1 MQVKRWS
8 CSSIATAADGSRT
21 YTYTANSS
29 KWDANSTLYLC
40 IPVEQ
45 TGAAKKTLT
54 LYPIMGKKETTV
66 TVTEC
71 ETLPDLS
78 SELLKYDEEY
88 FSLADVDSWYTAEPK
103 KLADGTY
110 QYDESKKLA
119 DNYVITDNMSLYAK
133 PKVKDDV
140 KLTAMASLP
149 MHDALSDSNLSNLG
163 RLVNWVYTPGKKAE
177 ALDYT
182 DTAAQQAQ
190 LWKLPI
196 GLAWTQTDIP
206 GTGTYQQ
213 LCTNAQSVSI
223 PKQGAVLSAWW
234 YKDYDN
240 VWHEVKAGEQI
251 SSDYVL
257 KMLYHGTAVL
267 TLYLDVTFTNTITLD
282 TGAANLKLG
291 PFTVTSDDTKQVS
304 RAVVLKTE
312 ESTAVETAIQAKE
325 NTDGFKKL
333 FRGWYLSKDFSG
345 TVIDL
350 KTQYFCS
357 DATLYAR
364 WEDAYTLKYDFDNYH
379 PTNQNAEELYK
390 DQPIAKGDK
399 LTEPTRPEAGSVAFV
414 GWYKDEARIEA
425 WNFAE
430 ETVSNDATLYA
441 KFEDATQIPV
451 TFKFARANNL
461 NTPETAANYPNT
473 PIAANYPFGPL
484 PVLPVQSRKEYDPAA
499 VEYKTIYFDD
509 VGGKRTLTYTGW
521 KFTDKDGKDQVMTKD
536 TVLADH
542 LAADATSLDVYATY
556 IMSFQFIFDLD
567 GGTTT
572 KPDEVK
578 TVTINDYTGTIA
590 KPTVE
595 PTKEGWDFGGWVDA
609 SGNPFDFDKSYNENT
624 TIKDNW
630 VAEKEY
636 TVKFKL
642 TPADAVIT
650 VKKQGSDTEI
660 KPSTSENGNVTFKLT
675 KGTYVWSVSA
685 DGYKTIQETLTVA
698 KDYNEENVIEVALS
712 SFQPVTGITL
722 NIPDHQIMQKKS
734 YDPSSLATVAPENAS
749 NKTIAWTVSGNDGV
763 TLSED
768 GKTLTVS
775 DTAAG
780 TVTLTAT
787 ITNGK
792 LNADGT
798 KEENY
803 TQAFTLTVAAFR
815 PTITFAPGTGPVASD
830 IQNMPE
836 PVLTTDGKI
845 SEPSPAPTA
854 SGWTFAGWFEDTSC
868 TIEWAADHTFTADT
882 TLYAKW
888 TKNPV
893 AVTITFAG
901 GEGTTLNTGAS
912 GAHNG
917 MSGDKITLP
926 ACMYTKPSYIFRS
939 WSGTFAEHRI
949 PFRKKP

>member
-54 LYPIMGKKETTV
+54 LYPIMGKKATTV

-675 KGTYVWSVSA
+675 KGTYVWSVSV

-836 PVLTTDGKI
+836 PVLATDGKI

>member
-54 LYPIMGKKETTV
+54 LYPIMGKKATTV

-595 PTKEGWDFGGWVDA
+595 PTKEGWDFGGCVDA

-836 PVLTTDGKI
+836 PVLATDGKI

>member
-40 IPVEQ
+40 IPLEQ

-54 LYPIMGKKETTV
+54 LYPIMGKKATTV

-556 IMSFQFIFDLD
+556 IMSFRFIFDLD

-768 GKTLTVS
+768 GK
-775 DTAAG
+775 
-780 TVTLTAT
+780 
-787 ITNGK
+787 

-836 PVLTTDGKI
+836 PVLATDGKI

>member
-54 LYPIMGKKETTV
+54 LYPIMGKKATTV

-190 LWKLPI
+190 LWKLSI

-267 TLYLDVTFTNTITLD
+267 TLYPDVTFTNTITLD

-304 RAVVLKTE
+304 HAVVLKTE

-675 KGTYVWSVSA
+675 KDTYVWSVSA

-836 PVLTTDGKI
+836 PVLATDGKI

-917 MSGDKITLP
+917 MSGDKIILP

>member
-54 LYPIMGKKETTV
+54 LYPIMGKKATTV

-595 PTKEGWDFGGWVDA
+595 PTKEGGDFGGWVDA

-675 KGTYVWSVSA
+675 KGTYVRSVSA

-836 PVLTTDGKI
+836 PVLATDGKI

>member
-54 LYPIMGKKETTV
+54 LYPIMGKKATTV

-556 IMSFQFIFDLD
+556 IMSFRFIFDLD

-768 GKTLTVS
+768 GK
-775 DTAAG
+775 
-780 TVTLTAT
+780 
-787 ITNGK
+787 

-803 TQAFTLTVAAFR
+803 TQAFTLTVAAFH

-836 PVLTTDGKI
+836 PVLATDGKI

>member
-1 MQVKRWS
+1 M
-8 CSSIATAADGSRT
+8 
-21 YTYTANSS
+21 
-29 KWDANSTLYLC
+29 
-40 IPVEQ
+40 IPHQ
-45 TGAAKKTLT
+45 
-54 LYPIMGKKETTV
+54 
-66 TVTEC
+66 
-71 ETLPDLS
+71 
-78 SELLKYDEEY
+78 
-88 FSLADVDSWYTAEPK
+88 
-103 KLADGTY
+103 
-110 QYDESKKLA
+110 
-119 DNYVITDNMSLYAK
+119 
-133 PKVKDDV
+133 
-140 KLTAMASLP
+140 
-149 MHDALSDSNLSNLG
+149 
-163 RLVNWVYTPGKKAE
+163 R
-177 ALDYT
+177 
-182 DTAAQQAQ
+182 TAAQQAQ

-291 PFTVTSDDTKQVS
+291 PFTVTSDDTKQVA

-836 PVLTTDGKI
+836 PVLATDGKI

>member
-54 LYPIMGKKETTV
+54 LYPIMGKKATTV

-190 LWKLPI
+190 LWKLSI

-267 TLYLDVTFTNTITLD
+267 TLYPDVTFTNTITLD

-304 RAVVLKTE
+304 HAVVLKTE

-624 TIKDNW
+624 TIKANW

-675 KGTYVWSVSA
+675 KDTYVWSVSA

-836 PVLTTDGKI
+836 PVLATDGKI

>member
-1 MQVKRWS
+1 M
-8 CSSIATAADGSRT
+8 
-21 YTYTANSS
+21 
-29 KWDANSTLYLC
+29 
-40 IPVEQ
+40 
-45 TGAAKKTLT
+45 
-54 LYPIMGKKETTV
+54 
-66 TVTEC
+66 
-71 ETLPDLS
+71 
-78 SELLKYDEEY
+78 
-88 FSLADVDSWYTAEPK
+88 
-103 KLADGTY
+103 
-110 QYDESKKLA
+110 
-119 DNYVITDNMSLYAK
+119 
-133 PKVKDDV
+133 
-140 KLTAMASLP
+140 
-149 MHDALSDSNLSNLG
+149 
-163 RLVNWVYTPGKKAE
+163 
-177 ALDYT
+177 
-182 DTAAQQAQ
+182 
-190 LWKLPI
+190 
-196 GLAWTQTDIP
+196 
-206 GTGTYQQ
+206 
-213 LCTNAQSVSI
+213 
-223 PKQGAVLSAWW
+223 
-234 YKDYDN
+234 
-240 VWHEVKAGEQI
+240 
-251 SSDYVL
+251 
-257 KMLYHGTAVL
+257 
-267 TLYLDVTFTNTITLD
+267 
-282 TGAANLKLG
+282 
-291 PFTVTSDDTKQVS
+291 
-304 RAVVLKTE
+304 
-312 ESTAVETAIQAKE
+312 
-325 NTDGFKKL
+325 
-333 FRGWYLSKDFSG
+333 
-345 TVIDL
+345 
-350 KTQYFCS
+350 
-357 DATLYAR
+357 
-364 WEDAYTLKYDFDNYH
+364 
-379 PTNQNAEELYK
+379 
-390 DQPIAKGDK
+390 
-399 LTEPTRPEAGSVAFV
+399 
-414 GWYKDEARIEA
+414 
-425 WNFAE
+425 
-430 ETVSNDATLYA
+430 
-441 KFEDATQIPV
+441 

-499 VEYKTIYFDD
+499 VEYQTIYFDD

-836 PVLTTDGKI
+836 PVLATDGKI

>member
-8 CSSIATAADGSRT
+8 CSSIATAADGGRT

-54 LYPIMGKKETTV
+54 LYPIMGKKATTV

-836 PVLTTDGKI
+836 PVLATDGKI

>member
-54 LYPIMGKKETTV
+54 LYPIMGKKATTV

-190 LWKLPI
+190 LWKLSI

-267 TLYLDVTFTNTITLD
+267 TLYPDVTFTNTITLD

-304 RAVVLKTE
+304 HAVVLKTE

-675 KGTYVWSVSA
+675 KDTYVWSVSA

-749 NKTIAWTVSGNDGV
+749 NKTIAWTGSGNDGV

-836 PVLTTDGKI
+836 PVLATDGKI

>member
-54 LYPIMGKKETTV
+54 LYPIMGKKATTV

-177 ALDYT
+177 VLDYT

-190 LWKLPI
+190 LWKLSI

-267 TLYLDVTFTNTITLD
+267 TLYPDVTFTNTITLD

-304 RAVVLKTE
+304 HAVVLKTE

-675 KGTYVWSVSA
+675 KDTYVWSVSA

-836 PVLTTDGKI
+836 PVLATDGKI

>member
-1 MQVKRWS
+1 M
-8 CSSIATAADGSRT
+8 
-21 YTYTANSS
+21 
-29 KWDANSTLYLC
+29 
-40 IPVEQ
+40 IPHQ
-45 TGAAKKTLT
+45 
-54 LYPIMGKKETTV
+54 
-66 TVTEC
+66 
-71 ETLPDLS
+71 
-78 SELLKYDEEY
+78 
-88 FSLADVDSWYTAEPK
+88 
-103 KLADGTY
+103 
-110 QYDESKKLA
+110 
-119 DNYVITDNMSLYAK
+119 
-133 PKVKDDV
+133 
-140 KLTAMASLP
+140 
-149 MHDALSDSNLSNLG
+149 
-163 RLVNWVYTPGKKAE
+163 R
-177 ALDYT
+177 
-182 DTAAQQAQ
+182 TAAQQAQ

-836 PVLTTDGKI
+836 PVLATDGKI

>member
-54 LYPIMGKKETTV
+54 LYPIMGKKATTV

-768 GKTLTVS
+768 GKPLTVS

-836 PVLTTDGKI
+836 PVLATDGKI

>member
-54 LYPIMGKKETTV
+54 LYPIMGKKATTV

-441 KFEDATQIPV
+441 IFEDATQIPV

-556 IMSFQFIFDLD
+556 IMSFRFIFDLD

-768 GKTLTVS
+768 GK
-775 DTAAG
+775 
-780 TVTLTAT
+780 
-787 ITNGK
+787 

-836 PVLTTDGKI
+836 PVLATDGKI

>member
-54 LYPIMGKKETTV
+54 LYPIMGKKATTV

-190 LWKLPI
+190 LWKLSI

-267 TLYLDVTFTNTITLD
+267 TLYPDVTFTNTITLD

-304 RAVVLKTE
+304 HAVVLKTE

-675 KGTYVWSVSA
+675 KDTYVWSVSA

-803 TQAFTLTVAAFR
+803 TQAFTLTVAAFL

-836 PVLTTDGKI
+836 PVLATDGKI

>member
-1 MQVKRWS
+1 
-8 CSSIATAADGSRT
+8 
-21 YTYTANSS
+21 
-29 KWDANSTLYLC
+29 
-40 IPVEQ
+40 
-45 TGAAKKTLT
+45 
-54 LYPIMGKKETTV
+54 
-66 TVTEC
+66 
-71 ETLPDLS
+71 
-78 SELLKYDEEY
+78 
-88 FSLADVDSWYTAEPK
+88 
-103 KLADGTY
+103 
-110 QYDESKKLA
+110 
-119 DNYVITDNMSLYAK
+119 
-133 PKVKDDV
+133 
-140 KLTAMASLP
+140 
-149 MHDALSDSNLSNLG
+149 
-163 RLVNWVYTPGKKAE
+163 
-177 ALDYT
+177 
-182 DTAAQQAQ
+182 
-190 LWKLPI
+190 
-196 GLAWTQTDIP
+196 
-206 GTGTYQQ
+206 
-213 LCTNAQSVSI
+213 
-223 PKQGAVLSAWW
+223 
-234 YKDYDN
+234 
-240 VWHEVKAGEQI
+240 
-251 SSDYVL
+251 
-257 KMLYHGTAVL
+257 
-267 TLYLDVTFTNTITLD
+267 
-282 TGAANLKLG
+282 
-291 PFTVTSDDTKQVS
+291 
-304 RAVVLKTE
+304 
-312 ESTAVETAIQAKE
+312 
-325 NTDGFKKL
+325 
-333 FRGWYLSKDFSG
+333 
-345 TVIDL
+345 
-350 KTQYFCS
+350 
-357 DATLYAR
+357 
-364 WEDAYTLKYDFDNYH
+364 
-379 PTNQNAEELYK
+379 
-390 DQPIAKGDK
+390 
-399 LTEPTRPEAGSVAFV
+399 
-414 GWYKDEARIEA
+414 
-425 WNFAE
+425 
-430 ETVSNDATLYA
+430 
-441 KFEDATQIPV
+441 
-451 TFKFARANNL
+451 
-461 NTPETAANYPNT
+461 
-473 PIAANYPFGPL
+473 
-484 PVLPVQSRKEYDPAA
+484 
-499 VEYKTIYFDD
+499 
-509 VGGKRTLTYTGW
+509 
-521 KFTDKDGKDQVMTKD
+521 
-536 TVLADH
+536 
-542 LAADATSLDVYATY
+542 
-556 IMSFQFIFDLD
+556 MSFQFIFDLD

-836 PVLTTDGKI
+836 PVLATDGKI

>member
-54 LYPIMGKKETTV
+54 LYPIMGKKATTV

-749 NKTIAWTVSGNDGV
+749 NKTIAWTVSGNDVV

-836 PVLTTDGKI
+836 PVLATDGKI

>member
-1 MQVKRWS
+1 M
-8 CSSIATAADGSRT
+8 
-21 YTYTANSS
+21 
-29 KWDANSTLYLC
+29 
-40 IPVEQ
+40 
-45 TGAAKKTLT
+45 
-54 LYPIMGKKETTV
+54 
-66 TVTEC
+66 
-71 ETLPDLS
+71 
-78 SELLKYDEEY
+78 
-88 FSLADVDSWYTAEPK
+88 
-103 KLADGTY
+103 
-110 QYDESKKLA
+110 
-119 DNYVITDNMSLYAK
+119 
-133 PKVKDDV
+133 
-140 KLTAMASLP
+140 
-149 MHDALSDSNLSNLG
+149 
-163 RLVNWVYTPGKKAE
+163 
-177 ALDYT
+177 
-182 DTAAQQAQ
+182 
-190 LWKLPI
+190 
-196 GLAWTQTDIP
+196 
-206 GTGTYQQ
+206 
-213 LCTNAQSVSI
+213 
-223 PKQGAVLSAWW
+223 LSAWW

-267 TLYLDVTFTNTITLD
+267 TLYPDVTFTNTITLD

-304 RAVVLKTE
+304 HAVVLKPE

-414 GWYKDEARIEA
+414 SWYKDEARIEA

-430 ETVSNDATLYA
+430 ETVSNDVTLYA
-441 KFEDATQIPV
+441 KFEDATQILV

-556 IMSFQFIFDLD
+556 TMYFQFIFDLD

-609 SGNPFDFDKSYNENT
+609 SGNPFDFDKSYNENS
-624 TIKDNW
+624 TIKANW

-675 KGTYVWSVSA
+675 KDTYVWSVSA

-698 KDYNEENVIEVALS
+698 KDYNEGNVIEVALS

-722 NIPDHQIMQKKS
+722 NIPDHQSMQKKS
-734 YDPSSLATVAPENAS
+734 YDLSSLATVAPENAS

-836 PVLTTDGKI
+836 PVLATDGKI
-845 SEPSPAPTA
+845 IEPSPAPTA

-882 TLYAKW
+882 TLYAPPIVFNW
-888 TKNPV
+888 R
-893 AVTITFAG
+893 
-901 GEGTTLNTGAS
+901 
-912 GAHNG
+912 
-917 MSGDKITLP
+917 
-926 ACMYTKPSYIFRS
+926 PSFSHCRFKLLCHSNILK
-939 WSGTFAEHRI
+939 TQ
-949 PFRKKP
+949 

>member
-54 LYPIMGKKETTV
+54 LYPIMGKKATTV

-119 DNYVITDNMSLYAK
+119 DNCVITDNMSLYAK

-190 LWKLPI
+190 LWKLSI

-267 TLYLDVTFTNTITLD
+267 TLYPDVTFTNTITLD

-304 RAVVLKTE
+304 HAVVLKTE

-675 KGTYVWSVSA
+675 KDTYVWSVSA

-836 PVLTTDGKI
+836 PVLATDGKI

>member
-54 LYPIMGKKETTV
+54 LYPIMGKKATTV

-836 PVLTTDGKI
+836 PVLATDGKI

-912 GAHNG
+912 RAHNG

>member
-54 LYPIMGKKETTV
+54 LYPIMGKKATTV

-836 PVLTTDGKI
+836 PVLATDGKI

>member
-1 MQVKRWS
+1 
-8 CSSIATAADGSRT
+8 
-21 YTYTANSS
+21 
-29 KWDANSTLYLC
+29 
-40 IPVEQ
+40 
-45 TGAAKKTLT
+45 
-54 LYPIMGKKETTV
+54 
-66 TVTEC
+66 
-71 ETLPDLS
+71 
-78 SELLKYDEEY
+78 
-88 FSLADVDSWYTAEPK
+88 
-103 KLADGTY
+103 
-110 QYDESKKLA
+110 
-119 DNYVITDNMSLYAK
+119 
-133 PKVKDDV
+133 
-140 KLTAMASLP
+140 

-190 LWKLPI
+190 LWKLSI

-267 TLYLDVTFTNTITLD
+267 TLYPDVTFTNTITLD

-304 RAVVLKTE
+304 HAVVLKTE

-675 KGTYVWSVSA
+675 KDTYVWSVSA

-836 PVLTTDGKI
+836 PVLATDGKI

>member
-54 LYPIMGKKETTV
+54 LYPIMGKKATTV

-364 WEDAYTLKYDFDNYH
+364 WEDTYTLKYDFDNYH

-749 NKTIAWTVSGNDGV
+749 NKTIAWTVSGNNDV

-836 PVLTTDGKI
+836 PVLATEGKI